1 MAEGEPQDALWD
13 HCDLLQLLWL
23 CFVVTSLPHPTTAVP
38 IFSLL
43 SKSLLGPDVA
53 FANPELF
60 FRAAVFAGDFVP
72 VTFYRLLWDCCAWRG
87 KAQDA
92 LAVT

>member
-1 MAEGEPQDALWD
+1 MLCGTIVISHSSSGSAL
-13 HCDLLQLLWL
+13 LSPVSLTLTQL
-23 CFVVTSLPHPTTAVP
+23 SL
-38 IFSLL
+38 FSGLL

-87 KAQDA
+87 KAKNA
-92 LAVT
+92 LAMT